1 MGHQHTGMRKPIPFF
16 IFFAFLFSH
25 GWENDLATAKQKAK
39 QEHKLIL
46 LEFSGSDWCGPC
58 IRLHKEIFETA
69 VFKKFSDSSLVL
81 LNADFPRLKKNKLSI
96 EQQKKNDNLADEYNP
111 DGIFP
116 RTLLLAADGKV
127 IRTWDGYPGLTVEQ
141 FINQI
146 KDPPDASR

>member
-1 MGHQHTGMRKPIPFF
+1 MRFTTPIY
-16 IFFAFLFSH
+16 ILFLLFLTP
-25 GWENDLATAKQKAK
+25 GWETDMGIAKQKAS

-58 IRLHKEIFETA
+58 IRLRKEVFETA
-69 VFKKFSDSSLVL
+69 EFKKFSDSSLVL
-81 LNADFPRLKKNKLSI
+81 VNADFPRLKKNQLSKV
-96 EQQKKNDNLADEYNP
+96 QQHKNEELADEYNP

-127 IRTWDGYPGLTVEQ
+127 IRTWDGYPNLTAEQ

-146 KDPPDASR
+146 KPPPDAPR